1 MAFTLVELLVVIAI
15 IAILAALAF
24 PITTSM
30 IERGQTAKCASNQR
44 QIVMGMLRWIQEN
57 EGYLPV

>member
-15 IAILAALAF
+15 IVILSALAF

-30 IERGQTAKCASNQR
+30 IETGNSSKCDS
-44 QIVMGMLRWIQEN
+44 
-57 EGYLPV
+57 PS